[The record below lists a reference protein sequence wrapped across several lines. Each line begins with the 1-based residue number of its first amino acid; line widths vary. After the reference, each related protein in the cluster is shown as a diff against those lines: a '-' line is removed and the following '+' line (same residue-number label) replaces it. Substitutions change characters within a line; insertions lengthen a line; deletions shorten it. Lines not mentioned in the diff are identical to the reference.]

1 MVPFISYLENH
12 QVDTV
17 TTWAQLFSLKNKLQ
31 LLFRKEASYANS
43 DIISLS
49 FTLILSSDRD

>member
-49 FTLILSSDRD
+49 LSR